1 MTLMTR
7 FDRFDPFDELNT
19 LRNRMDRFLTRFGTE
34 EQEEPMLTARWMPTA
49 DVYETKDAFVVRLEV
64 PGHTEKDIDV
74 EIENG
79 VLSVKGER
87 KIEKEAEEK
96 GYRRIERS
104 YGKFLRAFT
113 LPPNTLADKI
123 AANYTNGLL
132 ELTIPKKEEAK
143 PKKITLDIKKK
154 LVSAA

>member
-1 MTLMTR
+1 
-7 FDRFDPFDELNT
+7 
-19 LRNRMDRFLTRFGTE
+19 
-34 EQEEPMLTARWMPTA
+34 MLTARWTPTA
-49 DVYETKDAFVVRLEV
+49 DLFETKDAFVVRVEV
-64 PGHTEKDIDV
+64 PGLTEKDIDV
-74 EIENG
+74 EIENN

-113 LPPNTLADKI
+113 LPPNVIPEKI
-123 AANYTNGLL
+123 AANYANGLL

-143 PKKITLDIKKK
+143 VKKITLDVKKK